1 MLFMKMNK
9 KTVALCG
16 VAAFLGLMMLFSP
29 DTFIKVIVIAAGS
42 ACVVSGILAL
52 TGARTI
58 IDDPVYSWCV
68 TGRAALSILAGA
80 LAVILPL
87 AIARTAWT
95 VMLYILAI
103 ELLVSAIVETY
114 TTLKLRQADVDCKLY
129 WGEVIVSVAI
139 SFVLFLMP
147 AKIGSALIR
156 IVGACILV
164 AAIVLFILEYRSNK
178 GIDFTVETL
187 DD

>member
-1 MLFMKMNK
+1 MEINR
-9 KTVALCG
+9 KTIALCM
-16 VAAFLGLMMLFSP
+16 AAALLGLMMLFSP
-29 DTFIKVIVIAAGS
+29 ATFIKVIIIAAGC

-52 TGARTI
+52 TGARTLI
-58 IDDPVYSWCV
+58 EDPIYSWCV
-68 TGRAALSILAGA
+68 TGRAALCIIVGA

-87 AIARTAWT
+87 AIAKTAWT

-103 ELLVSAIVETY
+103 ELLVSAIVEVY
-114 TTLKLRQADVDCKLY
+114 TTLKLKEAGIDCKFY
-129 WGEVIVSVAI
+129 WGEVIVSVAV

-156 IVGACILV
+156 IVGACILI
-164 AAIVLFILEYRSNK
+164 AAIALFIWEYRSNK